1 MESASH
7 ISVSVVLC
15 TYNRASSLARTL
27 ESLVI
32 QSLPEGTDWE
42 IVVVDNNS
50 KDMTHQVVEDF
61 ESRFQGRFR
70 YLREERQ
77 GISFARNAGIREARG
92 KIVAFIDD
100 DETAAE
106 GWLENL
112 TANLHSDEWV
122 GAGGRVVPQWNSRR
136 PRWMLGE
143 SSFLAGPIAMF
154 EPTVDEVD
162 LIEPPFGA
170 NMAFKRSVFERFGA
184 FRTDLGRVGNGMLS
198 GEDTEFG
205 RRLLTAGLRLRFEPN
220 AITLHPVEPSRL
232 RRQYFLKWWF
242 NKGRTDVIEH
252 GGQTDRLRFWGIP
265 IRVIWD
271 VAVEAARWCVSFN
284 PSARFIC
291 RLKIWTYAGQVA
303 EHHHLASTARRRASR

>member
-1 MESASH
+1 MEGISH

-32 QSLPEGTDWE
+32 QTLPEGADWE

-50 KDMTHQVVEDF
+50 KDQTRQVVEDF
-61 ESRFQGRFR
+61 ERRFHGRFR

-122 GAGGRVVPQWNSRR
+122 GAGGRVVPQWNRRR

-154 EPTVDEVD
+154 EPTVHEVD

-170 NMAFKRSVFERFGA
+170 NMAFKRSVFERFGV

-205 RRLLTAGLRLRFEPN
+205 RRLLNAGLRLRFEPN

-252 GGQTDRLRFWGIP
+252 GVQPDRLRFLGIP

-271 VAVEAARWCVSFN
+271 VAVEAARWCISFN

-303 EHHHLASTARRRASR
+303 EHHHLASAARRRASR